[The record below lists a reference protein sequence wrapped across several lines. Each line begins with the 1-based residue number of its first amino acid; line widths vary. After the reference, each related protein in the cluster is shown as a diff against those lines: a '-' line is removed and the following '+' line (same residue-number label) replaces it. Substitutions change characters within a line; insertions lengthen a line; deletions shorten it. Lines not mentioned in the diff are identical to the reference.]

1 MTSRERFL
9 TALSFQEPDRPPTF
23 ESMFELCPQAFGR
36 DFPSEQAIAE
46 ATGQERDRLLHEC
59 VEIYALIVE
68 RFGWDAVSLWRPW
81 GGPQHRECLRIAKR
95 ELGAQVLVGGF
106 ISSSVHAIETVTD
119 YTQFAVDLYE
129 RPEEIHAQARQMAET
144 ALRIGTEM
152 AEAGADF
159 VFPVSDVAYNQGPFL
174 SPPMFREFVRPY
186 LEYFIPRLK
195 QQGLIVI
202 LHSDGNLMPILDDFL
217 AGGPHVLQSVD
228 PMAGMN
234 LAEVKR
240 LTYGRVALMG
250 NVQCSLMQEGP
261 EDAIR
266 AEVRRA
272 VSQGAPGGGY
282 IFSTS
287 NTVFAG
293 MPLRHYEVMLD
304 EFRRMATAAR
314 RQAEPLPQKTSLN
327 SGESSE

>member
-9 TALSFQEPDRPPTF
+9 TTLAFREPDRPPTF
-23 ESMFELCPQAFGR
+23 ESIFDLNQEAFGR
-36 DFPSEQAIAE
+36 EIPSEQAIAT
-46 ATGQERDRLLHEC
+46 ATGQERDRLLHEA
-59 VEIYALIVE
+59 VEVYGLIVE
-68 RFGWDAVSLWRPW
+68 RFGWDAISIWSPW
-81 GGPQHRECLRIAKR
+81 GGPDNLDVLRLAVR
-95 ELGAQVLVGGF
+95 ELGSQVLVGAF
-106 ISSSVHAIETVTD
+106 IGWAVHAIETVKD

-129 RPEEIHAQARQMAET
+129 RPQEIHAQAKEMADT
-144 ALRIGTEM
+144 ALRIGLDM

-174 SPPMFREFVRPY
+174 SPAMFREFVTPY
-186 LEYFIPRLK
+186 LEYFIPPLK
-195 QQGLIVI
+195 DQGLIVI

-217 AGGPHVLQSVD
+217 AGGPHVLQSID
-228 PMAGMN
+228 PMAGMD

-261 EDAIR
+261 EEAIR

-287 NTVFAG
+287 NTIFRG
-293 MPLRHYEVMLD
+293 MPLRHYEIMLE
-304 EFRRMATAAR
+304 EFRKVT
-314 RQAEPLPQKTSLN
+314 
-327 SGESSE
+327 G